1 MNFDTFFKFIS
12 YAAVFCG
19 FLALWVAGTF
29 GIIGTA
35 LFMIVTAA
43 AWYLEGSR
51 WQLSER
57 LGTALIV
64 LALPVYY
71 IASRMQIVSIGASG
85 ALIAGTL
92 GRLILTLTCIK
103 LLQKKSDRDWVF
115 LYLMAFFEVLLA
127 AGLSI
132 SAMYLASLVLYL
144 LVMVCAIIA
153 FEIRRSSMR
162 VAERTRDLIKHDGEE
177 PTEAVLPLRR
187 LPAISALLIAI
198 IVCIGLPLF
207 FFLPRVGGAGFGGS
221 EHGVQTRTGFS
232 DVVQLG
238 NIGKIQQS
246 DDIVMRARIDGHP
259 GEQPDLYWRGIAL
272 DTFDGKAWGRSNL
285 ARDVYAK
292 GDRDLIPLDLAS
304 SRESI
309 LSETIYLEPLDT
321 SVLFGLPK
329 IVGIQTN
336 LPAVSKDADGG
347 ISSTRAADRISYRIL
362 SDRSTTPI
370 EELRADNKKYS
381 PDEDRFLELPGNVDP
396 RIEKLAAQVTSAYSN
411 RYDKAKAVEQYL
423 QTNFGYTLELKAGGA
438 DPLADFLFNVRQGH
452 CEYFATA
459 MAIML
464 RTQGIA
470 TRVVNGFH
478 QGDYNEAADIWVV
491 RQKNAHS
498 WVEVYFPKPDTWVKF
513 DPTPPA
519 GQVAPSGETGFVG
532 TINKY
537 FEALETYWIQYFVS
551 YDKREQRTLANSVRS
566 GLGQYQHNLRSF
578 LDSAQDEL
586 SDWWAEVKGERGPQ
600 ASLSTIGYTV
610 AYAAAA
616 AAGLALF
623 VWFARKVVKLKVWHR
638 LADRFRGRRN
648 GSIIQFYDRMLQILA
663 SKGFEREPHQTPLEF
678 AYAIGMPEAVNITE
692 KYNRVRFGEKVISSN
707 ESDEIER
714 WLEEISATNYTSVT
728 NKEPKGK

>member
-1 MNFDTFFKFIS
+1 MNFERFFKFIS

-19 FLALWVAGTF
+19 FLALWVAGSF
-29 GIIGTA
+29 GLVGSL
-35 LFMIVTAA
+35 LFICILTAA
-43 AWYLEGSR
+43 WLLEGSR
-51 WQLSER
+51 WQLSEK

-71 IASRMQIVSIGASG
+71 IASRTQIVTVGASG
-85 ALIAGTL
+85 AFIAGTL
-92 GRLILTLTCIK
+92 GRLILTLTAVK
-103 LLQKKSDRDWVF
+103 LLQRKSDRDWIF

-162 VAERTRDLIKHDGEE
+162 VAERTKDLIKHDGSE
-177 PTEAVLPLRR
+177 PAEAVLPLRR
-187 LPAISALLIAI
+187 LPAISALLIAV

-207 FFLPRVGGAGFGGS
+207 FFLPRVGGAGFGGG
-221 EHGVQTRTGFS
+221 ENGVQTRTGFS

-246 DDIVMRARIDGHP
+246 DDIVMRARIEGHP

-272 DTFDGKAWGRSNL
+272 DTFDGKAWRRSNL

-292 GDRDLIPLDLAS
+292 GERDVIPLDLAV

-309 LSETIYLEPLDT
+309 LTETIYLEPLDT

-347 ISSTRAADRISYRIL
+347 ISSARPAERISYRIY
-362 SDRSTTPI
+362 SDRSTTPV
-370 EELRADNKKYS
+370 EELRADNKRYS
-381 PDEDRFLELPGNVDP
+381 TQDDRFLELPENIDP
-396 RIEKLAAQVTSAYSN
+396 RIERLAAQVTAGRLN
-411 RYDKAKAVEQYL
+411 RYDKAKAIEEYL
-423 QTNFGYTLELKAGGA
+423 HTNFGYTLELKAGGP

-478 QGDYNEAADIWVV
+478 QGDYNEAADIYVV

-498 WVEVYFPKPDTWVKF
+498 WVEVYFPKSDSWVKF

-519 GQVAPSGETGFVG
+519 GQVAPSSENGFAG

-537 FEALETYWIQYFVS
+537 LEALETYWIQYFVS
-551 YDKREQRTLANSVRS
+551 YDKREQRSLANSVRS
-566 GLGQYQHNLRSF
+566 GLGQYQQNVRSF
-578 LDSAQDEL
+578 LDSAQASL
-586 SDWWAEVKGERGPQ
+586 SDWWAEVKGGRGAE
-600 ASLSTIGYTV
+600 ASLSAIGSAI
-610 AYAAAA
+610 AYATGAAAA
-616 AAGLALF
+616 LLLF
-623 VWFARKVVKLKVWHR
+623 VWLARKIVKSRIWRRVVAR
-638 LADRFRGRRN
+638 LRRRTS
-648 GSIIQFYDRMLQILA
+648 GSNVEFFDRMLEILA
-663 SKGFEREPHQTPLEF
+663 NKGFTRQPHQTPLEF
-678 AYAIGMPEAVNITE
+678 AYAIDVPEARVLSM
-692 KYNRVRFGEKVISSN
+692 KYNEVRFGKRRLSVSEEEEVAEALSKLAGR
-707 ESDEIER
+707 ER
-714 WLEEISATNYTSVT
+714 HSKEEIKT
-728 NKEPKGK
+728 